1 VKSKMLALLTSVC
14 FVGAGVVAIGQS
26 FEHGTTQRVLG
37 HRSVALLIVD
47 GLTFKDLDRNGRL
60 DPYEDWRLPAE
71 TRAADLV
78 KRLNVEQLAGLMVHG
93 TLPGSGA
100 LAAIGSGN
108 QYDLEKS
115 RDLIV
120 NRSISSFITR
130 MGGDAKGLAEQNNR
144 IQELAESSPFGIPVT
159 ISTDPRHHFQSILG
173 ASSVNP
179 AFSQWPET
187 LGLAAIGDVDLTRR
201 FGDIVRQEY
210 MAVGIRESLAPQ
222 ADLATEPRWARIDGT
237 FGEDPEVAGKMT
249 AAYIEGIQNG
259 KDGLN
264 RNGVAAVVKH
274 WVGYGAVKDG
284 WDSHNFYG
292 RFAALNDQELAMH
305 MIPFEAA
312 FRSHVA
318 AVMPTYAIL
327 QGVTLNG
334 TVLEQV
340 GAGFNQQ
347 LLTDLLR
354 KKEGFAGLV
363 LSDWGITEDCTETC
377 QNGEPEGSK
386 PTPADIGMPWGVES
400 LSRQERFAKAI
411 NAGVD
416 QIGGT
421 NNPDAIVA
429 CVKNGT
435 ISRDR
440 AEMAARRILEQKFSM
455 GLFEDPYVDDAA
467 AGKIAGNGEFVKAGR
482 DAQARAVVILE
493 NKTIPNTGRKLLPLP
508 SSKLHLYVRG
518 IDPAV
523 AEAAGFTV
531 VSEVSKADLAVIHA
545 APPFASE
552 HRGYFFGSRQ
562 HEGRL
567 NYIESDPDYEA
578 LVATSKAVPTVFVTT
593 LERPLILTNVKDK
606 ATALLGDFGIDNK
619 ELLEVLLGR
628 ANPQGHLPFELPS
641 SINGVMKQNGAEPH
655 DSASPLYAY
664 GFGLS
669 Y

>member
-1 VKSKMLALLTSVC
+1 VKTKTLALLTSVC
-14 FVGAGVVAIGQS
+14 FVGAGVVGIGQS
-26 FEHGTTQRVLG
+26 FGHGTTQRVLG
-37 HRSVALLIVD
+37 HRSVALLTVD

-60 DPYEDWRLPAE
+60 DPYEDWRLPVE

-93 TLPGSGA
+93 TLPGSGT
-100 LAAIGSGN
+100 LAAIGTGN

-120 NRSISSFITR
+120 NRNISSFITR

-201 FGDIVRQEY
+201 FGDVVRQEY

-237 FGEDPEVAGKMT
+237 FGEDPEVASKMT

-264 RNGVAAVVKH
+264 RNSVAAVVKH

-292 RFAALNDQELAMH
+292 RFAALDDQELTMH

-334 TVLEQV
+334 TELEQV
-340 GAGFNQQ
+340 GAGFSQQ

-354 KKEGFAGLV
+354 NKEGFAGLV
-363 LSDWGITEDCTETC
+363 LSDWGITEDCSEAC
-377 QNGEPEGSK
+377 KNGEPEGSK

-411 NAGVD
+411 SAGVD
-416 QIGGT
+416 QVGGT

-429 CVKNGT
+429 CIKSGT

-455 GLFEDPYVDDAA
+455 GLFEDPYVDDVA
-467 AGKIAGNGEFVKAGR
+467 AGKIAGNGDFVKAGR

-493 NKTIPNTGRKLLPLP
+493 NKTIANTGRKLLPLP
-508 SSKLHLYVRG
+508 SSKLRLYVRG

-523 AEAAGFTV
+523 VEAAGFTV

-552 HRGYFFGSRQ
+552 HRGYFFGGRQ

-567 NYIESDPDYEA
+567 NYIESDPDYKA
-578 LVATSKAVPTVFVTT
+578 LVTASKAVPTVFVTT

-606 ATALLGDFGIDNK
+606 TTALLGDFGIDSK

-664 GFGLS
+664 GYGLS

>member
-1 VKSKMLALLTSVC
+1 MKTKTLALLTSVC
-14 FVGAGVVAIGQS
+14 FVGAGVVGIGQS
-26 FEHGTTQRVLG
+26 FGHGTTQRVLG
-37 HRSVALLIVD
+37 HRSVALLTVD

-60 DPYEDWRLPAE
+60 DPYEDWRLPVE

-93 TLPGSGA
+93 TLPGSGT
-100 LAAIGSGN
+100 LAAIGTGN

-120 NRSISSFITR
+120 NRNISSFITR

-201 FGDIVRQEY
+201 FGDVVRQEY

-237 FGEDPEVAGKMT
+237 FGEDPEVASKMT

-264 RNGVAAVVKH
+264 RNSVAAVVKH

-292 RFAALNDQELAMH
+292 RFAALDDQELTMH

-334 TVLEQV
+334 TELEQV
-340 GAGFNQQ
+340 GAGFSQQ

-354 KKEGFAGLV
+354 NKEGFAGLV
-363 LSDWGITEDCTETC
+363 LSDWGITEDCSEAC
-377 QNGEPEGSK
+377 KNGEPEGSK

-411 NAGVD
+411 SAGVD
-416 QIGGT
+416 QVGGT

-429 CVKNGT
+429 CIKSGT

-455 GLFEDPYVDDAA
+455 GLFEDPYVDDVA
-467 AGKIAGNGEFVKAGR
+467 AGKIAGNGDFVKAGR

-493 NKTIPNTGRKLLPLP
+493 NKTIANTGRKLLPLP
-508 SSKLHLYVRG
+508 SSKLRLYVRG

-523 AEAAGFTV
+523 VEAAGFTV

-552 HRGYFFGSRQ
+552 HRGYFFGGRQ

-567 NYIESDPDYEA
+567 NYIESDPDYKA
-578 LVATSKAVPTVFVTT
+578 LVTASKAVPTVFVTT

-606 ATALLGDFGIDNK
+606 TTALLGDFGIDSK

-664 GFGLS
+664 GYGLS

>member
-1 VKSKMLALLTSVC
+1 VKTKMLALLTSVC
-14 FVGAGVVAIGQS
+14 FVGAGVVGIGQS
-26 FEHGTTQRVLG
+26 FKHGTTQRVLG
-37 HRSVALLIVD
+37 HRSVPLLTVD

-60 DPYEDWRLPAE
+60 DPYEDWRLPVE

-78 KRLNVEQLAGLMVHG
+78 KRLNIEQLAGLMVHG

-100 LAAIGSGN
+100 LAAIGTGN

-115 RDLIV
+115 RDLIA
-120 NRSISSFITR
+120 NRNISSFITR
-130 MGGDAKGLAEQNNR
+130 MGGDAKGLAGQSNR

-159 ISTDPRHHFQSILG
+159 ISTDPRHHFQNILG

-187 LGLAAIGDVDLTRR
+187 LGLAAIGDVNLTRR

-292 RFAALNDQELAMH
+292 RFAALDDQELAMH

-334 TVLEQV
+334 TALEQV
-340 GAGFNQQ
+340 GAGFNRQ

-354 KKEGFAGLV
+354 KKEGSLV
-363 LSDWGITEDCTETC
+363 WCSAT
-377 QNGEPEGSK
+377 GE
-386 PTPADIGMPWGVES
+386 
-400 LSRQERFAKAI
+400 SR
-411 NAGVD
+411 
-416 QIGGT
+416 
-421 NNPDAIVA
+421 
-429 CVKNGT
+429 
-435 ISRDR
+435 
-440 AEMAARRILEQKFSM
+440 
-455 GLFEDPYVDDAA
+455 
-467 AGKIAGNGEFVKAGR
+467 
-482 DAQARAVVILE
+482 
-493 NKTIPNTGRKLLPLP
+493 KTVRKLARMENLKAPNRLPP
-508 SSKLHLYVRG
+508 ISGCRG
-518 IDPAV
+518 A
-523 AEAAGFTV
+523 
-531 VSEVSKADLAVIHA
+531 
-545 APPFASE
+545 
-552 HRGYFFGSRQ
+552 
-562 HEGRL
+562 
-567 NYIESDPDYEA
+567 
-578 LVATSKAVPTVFVTT
+578 
-593 LERPLILTNVKDK
+593 
-606 ATALLGDFGIDNK
+606 
-619 ELLEVLLGR
+619 
-628 ANPQGHLPFELPS
+628 
-641 SINGVMKQNGAEPH
+641 
-655 DSASPLYAY
+655 
-664 GFGLS
+664 
-669 Y
+669 

>member
-1 VKSKMLALLTSVC
+1 MKSKMLALLTSVC
-14 FVGAGVVAIGQS
+14 FVGAGIVAIGQS

-37 HRSVALLIVD
+37 HRSVALLTVD

-187 LGLAAIGDVDLTRR
+187 LGLAAIGDVALTRR

-237 FGEDPEVAGKMT
+237 FGEDPEVAGKMA

-264 RNGVAAVVKH
+264 RNSVAAVVKH

-292 RFAALNDQELAMH
+292 RFAALDDQELAMH

-334 TVLEQV
+334 TALEQV

-354 KKEGFAGLV
+354 EKEGFAGLV

-377 QNGEPEGSK
+377 KNGEPEGSK

-440 AEMAARRILEQKFSM
+440 AEMAAGRILEQKFSM
-455 GLFEDPYVDDAA
+455 GLFEDPYVDDVA
-467 AGKIAGNGEFVKAGR
+467 AGRIAGNEQFVKAGR

-493 NKTIPNTGRKLLPLP
+493 NKISPNTGRKLLPLP
-508 SSKLHLYVRG
+508 SSKLRLYVRG

-531 VSEVSKADLAVIHA
+531 VSDVSKADLAVMD
-545 APPFASE
+545 E
-552 HRGYFFGSRQ
+552 VL
-562 HEGRL
+562 EK
-567 NYIESDPDYEA
+567 
-578 LVATSKAVPTVFVTT
+578 VATATRRI
-593 LERPLILTNVKDK
+593 LELGPAAAMNEFNRKDK
-606 ATALLGDFGIDNK
+606 D
-619 ELLEVLLGR
+619 E
-628 ANPQGHLPFELPS
+628 Q
-641 SINGVMKQNGAEPH
+641 
-655 DSASPLYAY
+655 
-664 GFGLS
+664 
-669 Y
+669 